1 MLYAPTL
8 RRGVAGGDAWFD
20 RSTEELTRA
29 FGEIDAALVVAG
41 HPLQADVQ
49 HDGGN
54 VAFLLGAASI
64 DVLSWVDYVVTDYSA
79 VAFEAAVA
87 SKKVLFYVPDIEEYR
102 RSPGLNVD
110 PLEEYPQLS
119 FKDADS
125 LASAVASDIRTDG
138 SKVRPFDECAKAYL
152 GDLRQGC
159 TKRIVAEVAS
169 AAGAGSKTVG
179 DDDGFARATL

>member
-1 MLYAPTL
+1 M
-8 RRGVAGGDAWFD
+8 
-20 RSTEELTRA
+20 
-29 FGEIDAALVVAG
+29 
-41 HPLQADVQ
+41 
-49 HDGGN
+49 
-54 VAFLLGAASI
+54 
-64 DVLSWVDYVVTDYSA
+64 
-79 VAFEAAVA
+79 
-87 SKKVLFYVPDIEEYR
+87 LFYVPDIEEYR

-152 GDLRQGC
+152 GDLRRGC

-169 AAGAGSKTVG
+169 ALVLARRRSGMMMGCAGDAVG
-179 DDDGFARATL
+179 KRLAAERKD